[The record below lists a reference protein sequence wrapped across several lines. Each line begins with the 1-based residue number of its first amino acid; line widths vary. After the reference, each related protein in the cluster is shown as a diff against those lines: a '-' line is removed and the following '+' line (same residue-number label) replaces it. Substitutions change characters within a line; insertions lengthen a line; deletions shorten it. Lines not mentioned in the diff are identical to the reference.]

1 MINSIPKIS
10 HVPSRGKNQRLPWNV
25 GKLSIGNILYLD
37 LSIRIR
43 TQPLPIGAS
52 GIVNPKFR
60 YAVLIYIE
68 QEIPR
73 FLFCSVKIPTT
84 CRVLQV
90 RLDILP
96 DRPLANSA
104 SPPLPTCPSAAMTTP
119 KRTRGP
125 TTINASSSLFLLF
138 QSVFGTTIY
147 AVLYRSPAQTPG
159 EAQLP
164 PSGSGKKKMPCRSQ
178 PYTTRSGEAKMPMHT
193 LPLEHTRKNDYDK
206 RQSFNRA
213 KQRETLAK
221 GLEKLYNIVHAVR
234 PWAVVSVVM
243 APAQDFGGRSPEIC
257 RIFCFSP
264 IL

>member
-1 MINSIPKIS
+1 MLRQDT
-10 HVPSRGKNQRLPWNV
+10 HYLP
-25 GKLSIGNILYLD
+25 
-37 LSIRIR
+37 
-43 TQPLPIGAS
+43 
-52 GIVNPKFR
+52 
-60 YAVLIYIE
+60 
-68 QEIPR
+68 
-73 FLFCSVKIPTT
+73 CSPGQTGYT
-84 CRVLQV
+84 
-90 RLDILP
+90 P

-164 PSGSGKKKMPCRSQ
+164 PSGSGKNKNAVQVTALHDKVRRQKCLC
-178 PYTTRSGEAKMPMHT
+178 T
-193 LPLEHTRKNDYDK
+193 LCPWSTPENDYDK

-213 KQRETLAK
+213 KQGKPLQRVWK
-221 GLEKLYNIVHAVR
+221 NCIISSMRCGLGPLCRWLWHLRRI
-234 PWAVVSVVM
+234 S
-243 APAQDFGGRSPEIC
+243 GGRSPEIC